1 MISDWQSRRGT
12 TAHLTR
18 SGVSGMR
25 TFLVTGADRGIGE
38 ALCLQIGARG
48 DRVIAAC
55 LDDSPPLRA
64 RKIQVEPNA
73 DVTSDAAISALAR
86 RLSGERLDV
95 LVNVAGVV
103 HPGKLGRFDFD
114 HFRHEYEVN
123 ALGPLRVTQAMLGLL
138 GPGSKVAIVT
148 SRVGSLAENLA
159 GGLYGYRM
167 SKAAANMLGICLARE
182 LKNRS
187 IAVICLHPGSV
198 RTEMTRG
205 LSGGVIG
212 NLVEPEEAAR
222 GLLARIDELTVES
235 TGTFRHANGEILP
248 W

>member
-1 MISDWQSRRGT
+1 ME
-12 TAHLTR
+12 L
-18 SGVSGMR
+18 
-25 TFLVTGADRGIGE
+25 E
-38 ALCLQIGARG
+38 ARG
-48 DRVIAAC
+48 ERVIAAC
-55 LDDSPPLRA
+55 LDDSPALRA
-64 RKIQVEPNA
+64 RKIQVEPNV
-73 DVTSDAAISALAR
+73 DVTSDAAVSALAE
-86 RLSGERLDV
+86 RLRDQRLDV

-103 HPGKLGRFDFD
+103 HGAKLGSFDFAKL
-114 HFRHEYEVN
+114 RHEYEVN
-123 ALGPLRVTQAMLGLL
+123 ALGPLRVTQAMLGML

-148 SRVGSLAENLA
+148 SRVGSLAENFS

-182 LKNRS
+182 LEKRS

-212 NLVEPEEAAR
+212 NLVEPAEAAR
-222 GLLARIDELTVES
+222 GLLARIEELTIET
-235 TGTFRHANGEILP
+235 TGTFRHANGETLP